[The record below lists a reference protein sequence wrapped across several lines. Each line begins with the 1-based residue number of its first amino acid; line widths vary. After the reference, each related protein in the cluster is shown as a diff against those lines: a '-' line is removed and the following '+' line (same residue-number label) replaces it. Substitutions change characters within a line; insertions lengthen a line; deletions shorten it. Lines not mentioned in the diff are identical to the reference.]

1 MKRTIVLL
9 LILVS
14 LGIQAQ
20 TKYEAGMS
28 KAFELWGQNK
38 LDEASNLFERIA
50 AAEQEQWLPDYYVAQ
65 IHVLKC
71 WNDWEE
77 RDEAML
83 KENLDK
89 AQEFIN
95 NIKTKAS
102 NEPYGKQMQ
111 AQLYT
116 VWVAHDGMKYGMKY
130 SGSVAQLYDQALAAE
145 PENPIFILNKAEWE
159 IGAATFFGTPIDE
172 QCKSIDRAIQLFAT
186 FKPATQFHPSFG
198 LERAKEV
205 AEQCKK

>member
-1 MKRTIVLL
+1 MKRTIALL
-9 LILVS
+9 LIVFS

-20 TKYEAGMS
+20 TKYEEGMK
-28 KAFELWGQNK
+28 KAFELWDQNK

-50 AAEQEQWLPDYYVAQ
+50 TAEQKQWLPDYYVAQ
-65 IHVLKC
+65 MHVLKC
-71 WNDWEE
+71 WNTWDK
-77 RDEAML
+77 RDESVL
-83 KENLDK
+83 KINLDK

-95 NIKTKAS
+95 NIKTKS
-102 NEPYGKQMQ
+102 PDEPYAKVMQ

-145 PENPIFILNKAEWE
+145 PDNPIFILNKAEWE
-159 IGAATFFGTPIDE
+159 MGAARFFGKPIDE

-198 LERAKEV
+198 LEHAKEV
-205 AEQCKK
+205 AKQCTK